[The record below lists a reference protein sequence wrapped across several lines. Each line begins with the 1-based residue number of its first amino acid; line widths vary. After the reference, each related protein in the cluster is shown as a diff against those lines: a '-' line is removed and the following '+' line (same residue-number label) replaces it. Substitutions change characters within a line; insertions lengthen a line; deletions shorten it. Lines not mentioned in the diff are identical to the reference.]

1 MVQDTLTGAF
11 RISNPKVRIP
21 EFIVMNIMAKLRRP
35 LASFDKTG
43 LDHTGMDVI
52 SAAFPS

>member
-11 RISNPKVRIP
+11 RISNPKIRIP

-35 LASFDKTG
+35 LASFDKNRWCKPRFGRFGSG
-43 LDHTGMDVI
+43 LDG
-52 SAAFPS
+52 